1 MIEMEKF
8 AELERLAGESI
19 TYMRQRLDELA
30 SDKLDIQIQL
40 QRTQ

>member
-1 MIEMEKF
+1 MIEVEHF
-8 AELERLAGESI
+8 AELERLTGESI
-19 TYMRQRLDELA
+19 SYMRQRLDDLN